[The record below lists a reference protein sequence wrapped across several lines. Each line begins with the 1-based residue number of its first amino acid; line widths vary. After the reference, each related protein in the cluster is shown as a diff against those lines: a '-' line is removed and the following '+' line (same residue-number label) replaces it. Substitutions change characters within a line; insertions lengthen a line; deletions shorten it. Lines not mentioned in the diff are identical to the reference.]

1 MNLFDLIL
9 LAILLYF
16 SVQGYRNG
24 LIRELFSVA
33 GLLMALWV
41 MTHYLDPMA
50 DWMGLFIDAS
60 ETSLHVVSASML
72 FLSVYLLALLFALII
87 QKVLETIH
95 LNVINRLAGL
105 MFGTVKATL
114 LLMAI
119 LLITSLVG
127 FPGSETT
134 NTSLFYPLLTDAI
147 PALLAE
153 WIPGSWIPD
162 SWLISSLQS
171 HAETGMEFVSVTIEH
186 STEIETNAITT
197 ICG

>member
-9 LAILLYF
+9 LAILLFF

-33 GLLMALWV
+33 GLLAALWV

-50 DWMGLFIDAS
+50 QWIHLFLDVS
-60 ETSLHVVSASML
+60 ETALQVVAASML
-72 FLSVYLLALLFALII
+72 FLSVYLLALLLALII

-95 LNVINRLAGL
+95 LNIINRLAGM

-119 LLITSLVG
+119 LLIAALVGVPGPETTGTSLI
-127 FPGSETT
+127 
-134 NTSLFYPLLTDAI
+134 YPLLTDAI
-147 PALLAE
+147 PTLLAE
-153 WIPGSWIPD
+153 WIPGGWIPE
-162 SWLISSLQS
+162 SWLNASVPS
-171 HAETGMEFVSVTIEH
+171 HSVSRIRIVAETLQ
-186 STEIETNAITT
+186 
-197 ICG
+197 